1 MIEWDRVA
9 HQWEKNMYTWKKV
22 FCTEDNKTNTHLT
35 HLPKKNQ
42 SKVDCKL
49 KCWMPLQTFI
59 GSYFNNLGLKENLLR
74 PQKEKYQWIIIKI
87 KNFSVP

>member
-9 HQWEKNMYTWKKV
+9 HRQEKYGESIRTPKKSV
-22 FCTEDNKTNTHLT
+22 FRTENNKTNTHLT

-49 KCWMPLQTFI
+49 KCGMPLQTFI
-59 GSYFNNLGLKENLLR
+59 GSYFNNLGLKENLLK
-74 PQKEKYQWIIIKI
+74 PQKEKYQ
-87 KNFSVP
+87 